1 MPKIRKP
8 EIRAA
13 AALVLIALS
22 VLIFLPNKTIDPW
35 HIFNPQKFGLLVVVI
50 AAMQFCGYMAIRLFG
65 ENLGVLFMGFFGGF
79 VSSTAVFATLPSFLQ
94 GHPER
99 LFSAVSA
106 AILAN
111 LAMLIELSVIM
122 LMVSPELFYSLS
134 YIIGSMFLV
143 GVICSVLIYR
153 RSETNLAI
161 EEPSNPLDFKSVLY
175 LSAVIGGMIFIIA
188 LVKYYIGPEAV
199 EFVSFLGGFF
209 ELHSVTLANANLF
222 SLGKL
227 SLIDAKIALLGA
239 LLSSFIAKLILLWWL
254 ARNHFAAVT
263 SFILLLMVTTGTIAT
278 LVPLFF

>member
-1 MPKIRKP
+1 MPNKISKP

-35 HIFNPQKFGLLVVVI
+35 QIFNPQRFGLIVVVI
-50 AAMQFCGYMAIRLFG
+50 AAMQFCGYLAIRLFG
-65 ENLGVLFMGFFGGF
+65 DNLGVLLMGFFGGL
-79 VSSTAVFATLPSFLQ
+79 VSSTAVFATLPRFLQ

-99 LFSAVSA
+99 LFSAVAA
-106 AILAN
+106 AILAI
-111 LAMLIELSVIM
+111 LAMLIELSVIVM
-122 LMVSPELFYSLS
+122 MTSPELFYSISHIL
-134 YIIGSMFLV
+134 GSMFLV
-143 GVICSVLIYR
+143 GLICSVLIYR

-175 LSAVIGGMIFIIA
+175 LSSVIGGMIFIIA

-199 EFVSFLGGFF
+199 EIVSFLGGFF
-209 ELHSVTLANANLF
+209 EVHSVTLAAANLF

-227 SLIDAKIALLGA
+227 SLIDAKTALLGA
-239 LLSSFIAKLILLWWL
+239 LLSSFVTKLILLWWL

-263 SFILLLMVTTGTIAT
+263 SFILLLMVATGIIAT
-278 LVPLFF
+278 LI